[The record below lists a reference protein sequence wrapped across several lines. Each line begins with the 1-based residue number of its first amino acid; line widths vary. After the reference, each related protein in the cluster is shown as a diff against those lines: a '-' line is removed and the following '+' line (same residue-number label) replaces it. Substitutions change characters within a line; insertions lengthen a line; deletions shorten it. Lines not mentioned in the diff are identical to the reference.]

1 MSRSPKATPPSPRRS
16 KAPSGGKLTVIIISA
31 IVLVLSRSFWIRLES
46 QGSGDSYY
54 SPERPPAVPVALRID
69 RVRNNFLDRIVPRE
83 AEGVRRALEERV
95 KGRGKAAASAMANF
109 GNLIMRFVE
118 GFISQH
124 PPKLGDDGKYV
135 HQYESELRDAISA
148 SKYYFEQ
155 AIHLDDHFGAHYSLA
170 LLLKSHQNL
179 LDYDYERGGEEEVRS
194 KAMIGASISFGHYRY
209 ATITPNFS
217 NSSLRSSARY
227 AGRSLED
234 MLTKRC
240 ARARPAT

>member
-1 MSRSPKATPPSPRRS
+1 MSRSPKAKPPPSPRRS

-31 IVLVLSRSFWIRLES
+31 IVLVLSRTFWIRLES

-135 HQYESELRDAISA
+135 HQYESELRDAMSA

-194 KAMIGASISFGHYRY
+194 KA